1 MTAWNGG
8 QGGVESPAARMGAM
22 RHDATEPE
30 HAAPATLRLALSGAP
45 MLHRPEGS
53 PLPLALRDAALLA
66 WLALEGPT
74 PRTRLAQLLWP
85 DSNADAARNALRQ
98 RLFQLRRQFGEEL
111 VAGHATLSL
120 APGVTHDLAESD
132 SVLGEGRHDFGGEL
146 AAWLMQQR
154 ERRRARTRQSLVEL
168 CDMAAQARD
177 YADALSHAHELLA
190 LEPLSE
196 EAHRRVIELHYL
208 AGDRA
213 SALLAFDR
221 CEQVLKDEVG
231 VRPGADTLTLLRQI
245 ESGAL
250 SGTTAAAQRVPA
262 SVLRPP
268 CLIGRELQWA
278 ALNEAWDQGRFVVV
292 TGEAGMGKTRLT
304 SDFALA
310 RGRVLVVGARP
321 GDARVVYASMSRL
334 LRQLPRQGL
343 ERLDPSLRR
352 ELARLLPELGEADA
366 MATPEA
372 RTRFFNAI
380 AATLASPVFDIDG
393 FVFDDLHFADEASVE
408 LLQYV
413 AAGSER
419 CWLVAGRGAEIG
431 EAGRAWLTEFSVQAE
446 AVAVALPPLSLAQ
459 THELLASL
467 DVPGLDAAEAAP
479 VLLRHTGG
487 NPLYLLETV
496 KVWLTQGA
504 ALPAPGASPRG
515 WLSARLPAAGNVAT
529 LIERRIGQ
537 LSPQAVQLA
546 RCAAVAAGDFSIEL
560 ASHVLGVRTL
570 ALADPCA
577 ELEAAQVFRDGA
589 FLHDLIYESALASV
603 PKPVAQRLHAEI
615 AGFLQSHAGEPA
627 RLAQHWAAAQHWPQA
642 GAAYL
647 VAAQRSRDA
656 ARLLEQAALLADAA
670 QCFAQAG
677 RAGERFEALL
687 QRARVLSA
695 NDLGVPA
702 QEAVT
707 QLDEIASNDEQRLQ
721 ALDARLELSMT
732 RYEGDETM
740 ELARRAVASAHA
752 LGRED
757 LELRFAIILSGAL
770 CDARRGG
777 DAVALLEPYAPRAPE
792 YASLDQ
798 QWEYWEA
805 TALALDYDNR
815 LRDAMPAWA
824 RAREIAL
831 QAGRHDMVWKTMSNT
846 ASTQAKMGL
855 VRQAAQMGS
864 QARQLALDASE
875 GVSMRVL
882 QMQVTVAHRL
892 RDVGHYDEAL
902 PLLEQALVGYE
913 TMGGSNSD
921 KALVE
926 QRLTVLY
933 QQLGQPARAVP
944 LLASQRSGVP
954 RGVAMIRMV
963 HCAELEQQLGRDGVA
978 LMREALQIIPNP
990 EDIYYRIASLF
1001 ATRIV
1006 PADEGETMAASLA
1019 VWAGAR
1025 ERFGVALAGH
1035 VRAAACALN
1044 QGAPVRALPHAE
1056 AALQLARNYQPD
1068 SFYLPEAWLVAAQT
1082 LGALGREAEAR
1093 RAVDDGLAWVRGV
1106 HDQHVPV
1113 EFRESFLH
1121 RNPVN
1126 RELLALAA
1134 RGG

>member
-1 MTAWNGG
+1 MKAMLRDAP
-8 QGGVESPAARMGAM
+8 EPA
-22 RHDATEPE
+22 P
-30 HAAPATLRLALSGAP
+30 HAPSALRLALAAAP
-45 MLHRPEGS
+45 VVHRPDGS
-53 PLPLALRDAALLA
+53 PLPLAPRDAALLA

-74 PRTRLAQLLWP
+74 PRMRLAQLLWP
-85 DSNADAARNALRQ
+85 ESDSDAARNALRQ
-98 RLFQLRRQFGEEL
+98 RLFQLKRQFGAEL
-111 VAGHATLSL
+111 VSGQATLSL
-120 APGVTHDLAESD
+120 AEGVTHDLAESD
-132 SVLGEGRHDFGGEL
+132 GVLGEGRHDFGTEL
-146 AAWLMQQR
+146 LAWLMQQR
-154 ERRRARTRQSLVEL
+154 ERRRARLRQSLVDL
-168 CDMAAQARD
+168 CDMSTQARD
-177 YADALSHAHELLA
+177 HADALSHAHELLA

-196 EAHRRVIELHYL
+196 EAHRRVIQLHYL

-231 VRPGADTLTLLRQI
+231 TRPGPDTLSLLRQI
-245 ESGAL
+245 ESGTLA
-250 SGTTAAAQRVPA
+250 GAAPAARRVPA
-262 SVLRPP
+262 TVLRPP
-268 CLIGRELQWA
+268 RLIGREAQWA
-278 ALNEAWDQGRFVVV
+278 ALNEAWDDGRFAVVM
-292 TGEAGMGKTRLT
+292 GEAGMGKTRLT
-304 SDFALA
+304 CDFALA
-310 RGRVLVVGARP
+310 RGRVLLVGARP

-343 ERLDPSLRR
+343 DQLDASLRK
-352 ELARLLPELGEADA
+352 ELARLLPELGEAEA
-366 MATPEA
+366 MTSPEE

-380 AATLASPVFDIDG
+380 AATLESPAFDVDG
-393 FVFDDLHFADEASVE
+393 FVFDDLHFADDASVE

-413 AAGSER
+413 AAGSSR
-419 CWLVAGRGAEIG
+419 RWLVAGRGAEVG
-431 EAGRAWLTEFSVQAE
+431 EAGRALLAEFSAQAD
-446 AVAVALPPLSLAQ
+446 AVSIVLPPLTLAQ
-459 THELLASL
+459 SHELLASL
-467 DVPGLDAAEAAP
+467 DVPGLDPGEAAP
-479 VLLRHTGG
+479 ALLRHTGG

-496 KVWLTQGA
+496 KAWLTQRSTPQEHGA
-504 ALPAPGASPRG
+504 PDGSPRG
-515 WLSARLPAAGNVAT
+515 WLAMRLPAAGNVAA

-615 AGFLQSHAGEPA
+615 AGFLQAHSGEPA
-627 RLAQHWAAAQHWPQA
+627 RLAQHWAAAKHWVQA
-642 GAAYL
+642 GTAYL
-647 VAAQRSRDA
+647 AAANRSRDA
-656 ARLLEQAALLADAA
+656 ARLSEQAALLADAA
-670 QCFAQAG
+670 QCFELAG
-677 RAGERFEALL
+677 QPQDRFEALL
-687 QRARVLSA
+687 QRAHVLSA

-702 QEAVT
+702 QAAVA
-707 QLDEIASNDEQRLQ
+707 QLDEVACNDEQRLR

-732 RYEGDETM
+732 RYEGDETLD
-740 ELARRAVASAHA
+740 LARRAKASAQA

-770 CDARRGG
+770 CDARQAAE
-777 DAVALLEPYAPRAPE
+777 AVALLEPYAKRV
-792 YASLDQ
+792 YLQASLDQ

-815 LRDAMPAWA
+815 LSDAMPAWA
-824 RAREIAL
+824 QAREIAL

-864 QARQLALDASE
+864 QARQLALDSGE

-892 RDVGHYDEAL
+892 RDLGRYDEAL
-902 PLLEQALVGYE
+902 PMLEQALAGYE
-913 TMGGSNSD
+913 TLGGSNSD

-926 QRLTVLY
+926 QRLTVVY
-933 QQLGQPARAVP
+933 QQLGQPARAQP
-944 LLASQRSGVP
+944 LLSAQRPGVP

-963 HCAELEQQLGRDGVA
+963 HCAEIEQQMGRDGLA
-978 LMREALQIIPNP
+978 LIRDALQIIPNP
-990 EDIYYRIASLF
+990 EDIYHRIASLF

-1006 PADEGETMAASLA
+1006 PADEGEAMAASLA

-1035 VRAAACALN
+1035 VRAAACALRL
-1044 QGAPVRALPHAE
+1044 GAAARALPHAE
-1056 AALQLARNYQPD
+1056 AALHLARNYQPD
-1068 SFYLPEAWLVAAQT
+1068 SFYLPEAWLVAAQA
-1082 LGALGREAEAR
+1082 LAALGREAEAR
-1093 RAVDDGLAWVRGV
+1093 RAVDDGLAWVREV
-1106 HDQHVPV
+1106 HDQHVPP
-1113 EFRESFLH
+1113 EFRDSFLH

-1134 RGG
+1134 RTG

>member
-1 MTAWNGG
+1 MTPEPCSPQLTLAQAPALLRNG
-8 QGGVESPAARMGAM
+8 
-22 RHDATEPE
+22 
-30 HAAPATLRLALSGAP
+30 AAPV
-45 MLHRPEGS
+45 
-53 PLPLALRDAALLA
+53 PLGPRDGALLA

-74 PRTRLAQLLWP
+74 PRARLAQLLWP
-85 DSNADAARNALRQ
+85 ESEPESARNALRQ
-98 RLFQLRRQFGEEL
+98 RLFQLKKLLG
-111 VAGHATLSL
+111 VDVVSGSATLAL
-120 APGVTHDLAESD
+120 AEGMAHDLGDSD
-132 SVLGEGRHDFGGEL
+132 GVLGESRHDFGAEL
-146 AAWLMQQR
+146 SAWLEQQR
-154 ERRRARTRQSLVEL
+154 GRRRARTRQSLVEL
-168 CDMAAQARD
+168 CDMAAQVRD

-231 VRPGADTLTLLRQI
+231 ARPGPDTLSLLRQI

-250 SGTTAAAQRVPA
+250 NGSAPARRVPA
-262 SVLRPP
+262 TVLRPP
-268 CLIGRELQWA
+268 RLIGREAQWV
-278 ALNEAWDQGRFVVV
+278 ALNEAWDEGRFAVVM
-292 TGEAGMGKTRLT
+292 GEAGMGKTRLT

-334 LRQLPRQGL
+334 LRQLPRHAMD
-343 ERLDPSLRR
+343 RLDASLRK
-352 ELARLLPELGEADA
+352 ELARLLPELGEAEA
-366 MATPEA
+366 MASPEE

-380 AATLASPVFDIDG
+380 AVVLESPAFDLDG

-413 AAGSER
+413 AAGSGR
-419 CWLVAGRGAEIG
+419 RWLVAGRGAEVG
-431 EAGRAWLTEFSVQAE
+431 EAGRALLAEFSAQAE
-446 AVAVALPPLSLAQ
+446 AVAVVLPPLTLDQ
-459 THELLASL
+459 THALLASL
-467 DVPGLDAAEAAP
+467 DVPGLDANEAAP

-496 KVWLTQGA
+496 KAWLTQGTLA
-504 ALPAPGASPRG
+504 QERVAPDRG
-515 WLSARLPAAGNVAT
+515 WLSVRLPAAGNVAT

-615 AGFLQSHAGEPA
+615 AGFLHSHGGEPG
-627 RLAQHWAAAQHWPQA
+627 RLAQHWAAARQWPEA
-642 GAAYL
+642 AAAYL
-647 VAAQRSRDA
+647 AAAQRSRDA
-656 ARLLEQAALLADAA
+656 ARMAEQAALLVEAA
-670 QCFAQAG
+670 QCFERAGQAQAH
-677 RAGERFEALL
+677 FEALL

-702 QEAVT
+702 QEAVA
-707 QLDEIASNDEQRLQ
+707 QLDEIACNDEQRLQ
-721 ALDARLELSMT
+721 ALDVRLELSIT
-732 RYEGDETM
+732 RYEGDETVG
-740 ELARRAVASAHA
+740 LARRAMASAQA
-752 LGRED
+752 LGRDD

-770 CDARRGG
+770 CDARQATE
-777 DAVALLEPYAPRAPE
+777 AVALLEPYAQRVGVQ
-792 YASLDQ
+792 ASLDQ

-805 TALALDYDNR
+805 TATAFDYDNR

-824 RAREIAL
+824 RSREMAQ
-831 QAGRHDMVWKTMSNT
+831 QAGRPDMVWKTMSNT

-855 VRQAAQMGS
+855 VRQAAQMSS
-864 QARQLALDASE
+864 QARQLALDSGE

-882 QMQVTVAHRL
+882 QMQGTLAHRL
-892 RDVGHYDEAL
+892 RDLGRYNEAL
-902 PLLEQALVGYE
+902 TLLEEAVKGYE
-913 TMGGSNSD
+913 ALAGSNAD
-921 KALVE
+921 KAVAE

-944 LLASQRSGVP
+944 LLAPKRPGLS
-954 RGVAMIRMV
+954 RGVLMIRMA
-963 HCAELEQQLGRDGVA
+963 HSAELEHQLGRDGLP
-978 LMREALQIIPNP
+978 LMREALQVIPNP
-990 EDIYYRIASLF
+990 EDVYHRIVSLF
-1001 ATRIV
+1001 ATRLV
-1006 PADEGETMAASLA
+1006 PPDEGEVMAASLA
-1019 VWAGAR
+1019 AWAGAR

-1035 VRAAACALN
+1035 VRAAACALS
-1044 QGAPVRALPHAE
+1044 QGATARAWTHAE
-1056 AALQLARNYQPD
+1056 AALQLARHYQPD
-1068 SFYLPEAWLVAAQT
+1068 TFYLPETWLVAAQA
-1082 LGALGREAEAR
+1082 LAALGRDAEAR
-1093 RAVDDGLAWVRGV
+1093 RAADDGLAWVRAV
-1106 HDQHVPV
+1106 HDAHVPA
-1113 EFRESFLH
+1113 EFRDSFLH

-1126 RELLALAA
+1126 RELLARAA
-1134 RGG
+1134 ALRP